1 MVRRTQLAGTSGSRA
16 WHSSPFSSGCRRLTR
31 FIPSGRDNPNPD
43 KIGSGAVTTSP
54 VSPKGRL
61 APKQGKPMS
70 RGPPAEAGHR
80 LARGFGCCGGS
91 VELGTTIPL
100 IWRLSSDQRE
110 RIHGVRRVRIPVS
123 GRRDTWTDER
133 TAGLAHNVA
142 VRVPCPSNPEPSNA
156 VGLDAA
162 SRRNLD
168 NDVCIFLSVS
178 GCMHG
183 LKRV

>member
-61 APKQGKPMS
+61 ATKQGKPMS
-70 RGPPAEAGHR
+70 RGPLDEAGHR

-123 GRRDTWTDER
+123 GRRDTWTDE
-133 TAGLAHNVA
+133 LCVSL
-142 VRVPCPSNPEPSNA
+142 VRQTRSLQTLLDSTQLA
-156 VGLDAA
+156 VGISISMCAFFCPFPVA
-162 SRRNLD
+162 CT
-168 NDVCIFLSVS
+168 V
-178 GCMHG
+178 
-183 LKRV
+183 